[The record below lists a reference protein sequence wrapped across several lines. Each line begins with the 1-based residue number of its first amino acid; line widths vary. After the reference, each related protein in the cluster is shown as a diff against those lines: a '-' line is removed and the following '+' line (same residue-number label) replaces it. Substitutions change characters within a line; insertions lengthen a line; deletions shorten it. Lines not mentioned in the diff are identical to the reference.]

1 MQLILFKCFRFI
13 LVVFCICSI
22 FISCHKPYN
31 FEVLSEGK
39 YKLVCIIHN
48 TFTNQ
53 TDTIQRMCIGPHS
66 QSYKFW
72 FSIYQETNED
82 YYKCWI
88 EESDNDSNLSFYHR
102 NPLLSFDAYYSDLEF
117 KKDTLNLSFSSNND
131 SLIGTLNLIRVP

>member
-1 MQLILFKCFRFI
+1 MRLILFKCSRFI
-13 LVVFCICSI
+13 LVVFCICSV
-22 FISCHKPYN
+22 FISCRKPYN

-39 YKLVCIIHN
+39 YKLVCIINN

-66 QSYKFW
+66 QYNEFW

-88 EESDNDSNLSFYHR
+88 EESGNYSKLSFYHR

-117 KKDTLNLSFSSNND
+117 KKDTLNLSFFTEND
-131 SLIGTLNLIRVP
+131 SLQGTLNLIRVP